1 MGKNKL
7 FKEYIGNQSHR
18 NVLLLRSE
26 KRHFYGE
33 KKKHN
38 RKPMEY
44 SGAGGVTVY
53 DFVLESLLQLQGC
66 NWFQAGKSRNRAI
79 SWQDIIVFQQE
90 VMVVQKT
97 QCCYTKIN
105 EGIQEF
111 AERLVM
117 REGEKEPG
125 NTHFI
130 HCDQIIS
137 AHLKISVAKLY

>member
-44 SGAGGVTVY
+44 SGARGVTVY
-53 DFVLESLLQLQGC
+53 DFVLESLLQL
-66 NWFQAGKSRNRAI
+66 
-79 SWQDIIVFQQE
+79 
-90 VMVVQKT
+90 
-97 QCCYTKIN
+97 
-105 EGIQEF
+105 
-111 AERLVM
+111 
-117 REGEKEPG
+117 
-125 NTHFI
+125 
-130 HCDQIIS
+130 
-137 AHLKISVAKLY
+137 